1 MLKVSQEFASNQKEQ
16 ELKVEIEDLKSHL
29 LKIEVKSKLSQNNL
43 LIVKLK
49 SAEDENF
56 YKERQA
62 ADRREFADK
71 EAQHI
76 KQKGELYEKLEK
88 LRKSKG
94 QVKSDYYQSS
104 LK

>member
-1 MLKVSQEFASNQKEQ
+1 MM
-16 ELKVEIEDLKSHL
+16 
-29 LKIEVKSKLSQNNL
+29 QNNL

-56 YKERQA
+56 WRERQT
-62 ADRREFADK
+62 ADRKEFAEK

-76 KQKGELYEKLEK
+76 KQKTELYEKLEK
-88 LRKSKG
+88 VRKSKG